1 MDRTDDRSAA
11 DAGGADTGDADASS
25 ADTGPPAPATGPRTT
40 ADPRTEAGPDSR
52 TEAGPGP
59 RTGAGAP
66 TEAATGPR
74 SGTEAG
80 TGSPTAT
87 QAEPDPVPDP
97 APESGPGT
105 TAGPAAAD
113 GSATPASADGTT
125 PAITTPRG
133 RRPVVA
139 ALMLGM
145 ALAAIDGTIVSTAV
159 PQIVG
164 DLGGFTVFSWLFSG
178 YLLAVT
184 VTLPLYGKLS
194 DTFGRKPVL
203 IAGIILFLAGSLLC
217 AAAWNMAAL
226 IAFRIVQGLGGGA
239 LQGTIQTIAADLYP
253 LKERPRI
260 QARLSTV
267 WATSSVA
274 GPVAGG
280 LLAGYADWRWI
291 FLINLPVGAVA
302 LWLVVRHLQ
311 EPSRPRPATRPRV
324 DWAGALA
331 VFATGALL
339 LTALVQGGVAWPWF
353 SAPSLGLF
361 GASAL
366 LAALTVV
373 IERRAAEP
381 IIPGWVWRRRTIASV
396 NLALGAMGLLMV
408 APTVFLPTYAQ
419 SVLGLGPIAAGFVL
433 SVMTLSWPVSAA
445 FSDRVYNRIGF
456 RRTAMLGMGAALLIL
471 LAFPLLPYPGEAWHP
486 ALLMLLLGAALG
498 LFQLPLIV
506 GVQSTVG
513 WAERGTTTASVLFCR
528 QVGQSIGAALFGAI
542 ANGVLAARLLDAPV
556 DGLPGDLDA
565 VARTLE
571 DPGAVSS
578 AAEYLRRAVDAAVDY
593 VYVGAAGAAALAL
606 LALIT
611 LAPRRFPVI
620 TEPSDSPTAPDPAA
634 TPTASEAAPARQ
646 DR

>member
-1 MDRTDDRSAA
+1 MSGTDGRSGAGSGGT
-11 DAGGADTGDADASS
+11 DAGGSGRDGGDSARTARGSGDSARTARGGGDA
-25 ADTGPPAPATGPRTT
+25 
-40 ADPRTEAGPDSR
+40 
-52 TEAGPGP
+52 
-59 RTGAGAP
+59 
-66 TEAATGPR
+66 
-74 SGTEAG
+74 
-80 TGSPTAT
+80 
-87 QAEPDPVPDP
+87 
-97 APESGPGT
+97 
-105 TAGPAAAD
+105 AAAPP
-113 GSATPASADGTT
+113 GV
-125 PAITTPRG
+125 TTPRG

-164 DLGGFTVFSWLFSG
+164 DLGGLTVFSWLFSG

-203 IAGIILFLAGSLLC
+203 VAGIILFLVGSVLC

-239 LQGTIQTIAADLYP
+239 LQGTVQTIAADLYP

-260 QARLSTV
+260 QAKLSTV
-267 WATSSVA
+267 WATSAVA
-274 GPVAGG
+274 GPVVGG

-302 LWLVVRHLQ
+302 LWLVVRHLH
-311 EPSRPRPATRPRV
+311 EPSRPRPAARPRV

-331 VFATGALL
+331 VFATGSLL
-339 LTALVQGGVAWPWF
+339 LTALVQGGVAWPWL
-353 SAPSLGLF
+353 SAPSLGLL
-361 GASAL
+361 GASAV

-445 FSDRVYNRIGF
+445 LSDRVYNRIGF
-456 RRTAMLGMGAALLIL
+456 RRTAMIGMSAALLIL
-471 LAFPLLPYPGEAWHP
+471 LAFPLLPYPGEPWHP

-528 QVGQSIGAALFGAI
+528 QVGQSIGAALFGAV

-565 VARTLE
+565 VTRALE
-571 DPGAVSS
+571 DPGAFS
-578 AAEYLRRAVDAAVDY
+578 AAATDHVRRAVDAAVDY
-593 VYVGAAGAAALAL
+593 VYIGAAGAAALAL

-611 LAPRRFPVI
+611 LAPRRFPII
-620 TEPSDSPTAPDPAA
+620 TEPTEPT
-634 TPTASEAAPARQ
+634 EAAGTAGAPGRQ
-646 DR
+646 DAAS

>member
-1 MDRTDDRSAA
+1 M
-11 DAGGADTGDADASS
+11 
-25 ADTGPPAPATGPRTT
+25 
-40 ADPRTEAGPDSR
+40 
-52 TEAGPGP
+52 
-59 RTGAGAP
+59 
-66 TEAATGPR
+66 
-74 SGTEAG
+74 
-80 TGSPTAT
+80 
-87 QAEPDPVPDP
+87 
-97 APESGPGT
+97 
-105 TAGPAAAD
+105 PAAH
-113 GSATPASADGTT
+113 AT
-125 PAITTPRG
+125 TTPRG

-203 IAGIILFLAGSLLC
+203 IAGIILFLVGSLLC

-373 IERRAAEP
+373 IERRAADP

-542 ANGVLAARLLDAPV
+542 ANGVLATRLLDAPV

-578 AAEYLRRAVDAAVDY
+578 AAAEYLRRAVDAAVDH

>member
-1 MDRTDDRSAA
+1 
-11 DAGGADTGDADASS
+11 
-25 ADTGPPAPATGPRTT
+25 
-40 ADPRTEAGPDSR
+40 
-52 TEAGPGP
+52 
-59 RTGAGAP
+59 
-66 TEAATGPR
+66 
-74 SGTEAG
+74 
-80 TGSPTAT
+80 
-87 QAEPDPVPDP
+87 
-97 APESGPGT
+97 
-105 TAGPAAAD
+105 
-113 GSATPASADGTT
+113 
-125 PAITTPRG
+125 
-133 RRPVVA
+133 
-139 ALMLGM
+139 MLGM

-203 IAGIILFLAGSLLC
+203 IAGIILFLIGSILC
-217 AAAWNMAAL
+217 AAAWNMGAL

-239 LQGTIQTIAADLYP
+239 LQGTVQTIAADLYP

-260 QARLSTV
+260 QAKLSTV
-267 WATSSVA
+267 WATSAVA
-274 GPVAGG
+274 GPVVGG

-291 FLINLPVGAVA
+291 FLINLPVGVVA
-302 LWLVVRHLQ
+302 LWLIARHLH
-311 EPSRPRPATRPRV
+311 EPARPRPAVRPRV

-339 LTALVQGGVAWPWF
+339 LTALVQGGVAWPWL

-361 GASAL
+361 GASAV
-366 LAALTVV
+366 LALLTVV

-396 NLALGAMGLLMV
+396 NLALGALGLLMV

-445 FSDRVYNRIGF
+445 LSDRVYNRIGF
-456 RRTAMLGMGAALLIL
+456 RLTAIIGIGAALLIL
-471 LAFPLLPYPGEAWHP
+471 LAFPLLPYPGEPWHP

-528 QVGQSIGAALFGAI
+528 QVGQSIGAAVFGAV

-556 DGLPGDLDA
+556 AGLPDDLDA
-565 VARTLE
+565 VARALE
-571 DPGAVSS
+571 DPGTLS
-578 AAEYLRRAVDAAVDY
+578 AAATDYLRRAVDAAVDH
-593 VYVGAAGAAALAL
+593 VYIGAAGAAALAL

-620 TEPSDSPTAPDPAA
+620 TETAAAPRTTGAADRHDSP
-634 TPTASEAAPARQ
+634 S
-646 DR
+646 